1 MWYSNLIEAMNIFN
15 KYNRQGVLKAE
26 HGIIY
31 THILTS
37 EVDPEDK
44 KKLIDLGWHEDHG
57 YFACF
62 V

>member
-1 MWYSNLIEAMNIFN
+1 MWYSNIIEAMHIFD
-15 KYNRQGVLKAE
+15 KYNRQGSLKAE

-44 KKLIDLGWHEDHG
+44 KKLIDLGWHEESG